1 MLPLECK
8 SQENKIIPLYVFI
21 SAQRNTGKIH
31 KKFNSEVTY
40 TGYRMG
46 VVVVRAEW
54 EYIIVYLSFF
64 IILIFDLYE
73 TLPFKTTTKK
83 PLIFKVHN

>member
-8 SQENKIIPLYVFI
+8 SQENKIIHLYVFI

-31 KKFNSEVTY
+31 KKFNSEFTY
-40 TGYRMG
+40 TGYRRG
-46 VVVVRAEW
+46 VVKAEW
-54 EYIIVYLSFF
+54 EYINVYLSFF
-64 IILIFDLYE
+64 IILNFDLYE